1 VGVYAIAWL
10 RTKLRS
16 GNMLQAIC
24 TRVTGLVQ
32 RVKGCIRKSSEEAPL
47 GREMKTGR
55 RTDADDL
62 KRSLIA

>member
-10 RTKLRS
+10 RIKFRS
-16 GNMLQAIC
+16 GDMLQGVC
-24 TRVTGLVQ
+24 TRITGLVQ
-32 RVKGCIRKSSEEAPL
+32 RVKGCIRKRSEEAPS
-47 GREMKTGR
+47 GREMKTDR